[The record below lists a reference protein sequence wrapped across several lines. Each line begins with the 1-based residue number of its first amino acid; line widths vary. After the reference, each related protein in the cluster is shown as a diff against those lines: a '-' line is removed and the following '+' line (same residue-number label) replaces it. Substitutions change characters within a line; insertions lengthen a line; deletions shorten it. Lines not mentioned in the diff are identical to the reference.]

1 MTTVGQWS
9 GRETR
14 ILRQALRLTVR
25 DFAEKL
31 GVSPRTVS
39 KWEAGGVEHVPRPE
53 LQAALDTAL
62 ARASDADRDRF
73 AQGRLGAGSEFRYQS
88 PGDSALGRSPD
99 PAGGK
104 DPHQQLADSAAEG
117 AAFVAWW
124 ERMSAGPLALDLT
137 FAELRRLAAD
147 YLMGPP
153 EPVVRALCR
162 LRDHLLGLL
171 RRPQPPGHARDLH
184 LAAGYA
190 CSLLSWVSGDLGHLG
205 AANTQAAVAALFADA
220 TSSPELDSWV
230 RAVRSKTS
238 FWQGDYQAA
247 VGHAAIGLSQAPA
260 TEVRV
265 LLAAQ
270 VADAQAALGATNAA
284 QRALADMWA
293 ARETVT
299 GTGAIGGLFSCSPAR
314 QANYESGVHH
324 LLGATTK
331 AVTSG
336 ESALAQAAWQP
347 IRSYATEAQIRLN
360 LVDVFLDLGDITTA
374 DEAIQ
379 PVLRLSPE
387 RRLHTLTR
395 RVDLMSARL
404 CVDPLESAVGAVDL
418 RERCLDFIRGSAA
431 TT

>member
-1 MTTVGQWS
+1 MDLLPSQYS
-9 GRETR
+9 GIVEKSIGNLGGRHDHGR
-14 ILRQALRLTVR
+14 PMVRQRN
-25 DFAEKL
+25 
-31 GVSPRTVS
+31 
-39 KWEAGGVEHVPRPE
+39 
-53 LQAALDTAL
+53 
-62 ARASDADRDRF
+62 
-73 AQGRLGAGSEFRYQS
+73 
-88 PGDSALGRSPD
+88 PD
-99 PAGGK
+99 PASS
-104 DPHQQLADSAAEG
+104 PAADSTGLRRETWCQPSYG
-117 AAFVAWW
+117 
-124 ERMSAGPLALDLT
+124 SAGPLALDLT

-162 LRDHLLGLL
+162 LWDHLLGLL
-171 RRPQPPGHARDLH
+171 RRPQPPGRARDLH

-190 CSLLSWVSGDLGHLG
+190 CSLLSWASGDLGHLG

-247 VGHAAIGLSQAPA
+247 VGHAAVGLSQAPA

-293 ARETVT
+293 ARVTVT
-299 GTGAIGGLFSCSPAR
+299 GAGGHRGSVLLLPSEAGQSPAR